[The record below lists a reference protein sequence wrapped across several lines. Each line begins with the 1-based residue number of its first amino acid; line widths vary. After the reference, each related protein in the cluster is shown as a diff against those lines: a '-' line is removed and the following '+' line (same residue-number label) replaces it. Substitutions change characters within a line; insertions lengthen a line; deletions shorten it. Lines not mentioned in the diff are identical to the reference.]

1 MRRAG
6 RFHDDHRARRARFS
20 DARRLRKHHLAAL
33 ARLLLQV
40 LKLAEK
46 AGLAKL
52 GHVAL
57 DGAKIKANASK
68 HKAMSYE
75 RMKTRE
81 TELRAEVDRK
91 LRKQHN
97 AQKDNLHGASRRGDE
112 MPGWM
117 QTKRSLHDL
126 YKTAR
131 EGQITRVY
139 RAHVL
144 AALTKPLA
152 RRLCRL
158 RQPPPSPALCRV
170 CGGRARRSHR
180 PALASPRYW

>member
-20 DARRLRKHHLAAL
+20 DDRRRRKRHLAAL

-46 AGLAKL
+46 GRLAKL

-57 DGAKIKANASK
+57 DGAKIQANASK

-81 TELRAEVDRK
+81 TELRAEVDRW
-91 LRKQHN
+91 LEAAG
-97 AQKDNLHGASRRGDE
+97 AQKDKLHGASRRGDE
-112 MPGWM
+112 MPGWIADKEVAG
-117 QTKRSLHDL
+117 QFVTKLPAKGRSPVFIGRMFWLH
-126 YKTAR
+126 
-131 EGQITRVY
+131 
-139 RAHVL
+139 
-144 AALTKPLA
+144 
-152 RRLCRL
+152 
-158 RQPPPSPALCRV
+158 
-170 CGGRARRSHR
+170 
-180 PALASPRYW
+180 